1 MEDPTYPRDPRSAE
15 WPRRGTP
22 DSKIPDEQ
30 ALEKNRN
37 DRYAVDKIRW
47 KLTKGAK
54 GKWAYAIRCHFCDE
68 RYVSASSAPM
78 FERPACTVSK
88 SSLHY
93 WVRSYSLED
102 GE

>member
-30 ALEKNRN
+30 ALEKKRN

-54 GKWAYAIRCHFCDE
+54 GKWAYVVRCHFCDE
-68 RYVSASSAPM
+68 CHVPERSA
-78 FERPACTVSK
+78 FCGVSK
-88 SSLHY
+88 SGIHY